1 MKTLLK
7 SMAAL
12 AVCTGFL
19 MNTGSAQAGLCGRLI
34 VRNTSGEC
42 VNVFMNNNFVG
53 LVHDGETQVFY
64 VSDHSRATTIK
75 AFCEEDNDLVARVHW
90 HGLQSQFFFAVR

>member
-34 VRNTSGEC
+34 VQNTSNEC
-42 VNVFMNNNFVG
+42 VRVFMNNNYLG
-53 LVHDGETQVFY
+53 TVHEGETQYFN
-64 VSDHSRATTIK
+64 VSDHSNATTIK
-75 AFCEEDNDLVARVHW
+75 AYCEDDNDLVARVHW
-90 HGLQSQFFFAVR
+90 HGQQSQYFFAVR